1 MELNLANIRREQL
14 IRSQN
19 RFEMLNALMSFEIE
33 REGTDDVLYLWDDPN
48 MPPSEDLFYDAM
60 KKLIPI
66 IKEKKEVRKIKMV
79 AFVVH
84 EKPELFTNMGFRTI
98 QVPKFISNILGKRIL
113 NATLELGSRKTAI
126 AVIDREEFLGKEEF
140 LKRFGNNPEAE

>member
-1 MELNLANIRREQL
+1 
-14 IRSQN
+14 
-19 RFEMLNALMSFEIE
+19 
-33 REGTDDVLYLWDDPN
+33 
-48 MPPSEDLFYDAM
+48 
-60 KKLIPI
+60 
-66 IKEKKEVRKIKMV
+66 
-79 AFVVH
+79 
-84 EKPELFTNMGFRTI
+84 MGFRTI

>member
-1 MELNLANIRREQL
+1 M
-14 IRSQN
+14 
-19 RFEMLNALMSFEIE
+19 
-33 REGTDDVLYLWDDPN
+33 LYLWDDPN

-84 EKPELFTNMGFRTI
+84 EKPE
-98 QVPKFISNILGKRIL
+98 
-113 NATLELGSRKTAI
+113 
-126 AVIDREEFLGKEEF
+126 
-140 LKRFGNNPEAE
+140 